1 STIRKWRRAAM
12 PDKRGTSQTN
22 RAARRHHVV
31 PQFYLRHFAS
41 DGVIT
46 CASLQRQKVFTQSVR
61 KAASVNNF
69 HSIPGH
75 PDGEDAF
82 ERTLASVEGSASKV
96 VDKVSRQGIRSLSPE
111 ERTELASF
119 AALQYVRSP
128 TQRRTMEYIRA
139 QMLRLE
145 IGFGGRDRVASW
157 ARENL
162 GVLALSEEFE
172 QRIWDEATRKQGPP
186 VKVSAA
192 EHIAQMG
199 EMIEEL
205 TLYLVGR
212 PISHAR
218 FTRK

>member
-128 TQRRTMEYIRA
+128 THPGPRKHTRVQTRRSK
-139 QMLRLE
+139 L
-145 IGFGGRDRVASW
+145 GFGGGAGW
-157 ARENL
+157 APW
-162 GVLALSEEFE
+162 A
-172 QRIWDEATRKQGPP
+172 
-186 VKVSAA
+186 
-192 EHIAQMG
+192 
-199 EMIEEL
+199 
-205 TLYLVGR
+205 
-212 PISHAR
+212 
-218 FTRK
+218 